1 MRGSVWTE
9 EGDLRLIGLLEY
21 LTDTYGSCYGPKL
34 LMNLFISMDIERGG
48 EDRGATAVLKELKA
62 GIDNLI

>member
-1 MRGSVWTE
+1 MCGSVWTE

-21 LTDTYGSCYGPKL
+21 LTDTYGPKL

-48 EDRGATAVLKELKA
+48 EDIGATAMLKELKA